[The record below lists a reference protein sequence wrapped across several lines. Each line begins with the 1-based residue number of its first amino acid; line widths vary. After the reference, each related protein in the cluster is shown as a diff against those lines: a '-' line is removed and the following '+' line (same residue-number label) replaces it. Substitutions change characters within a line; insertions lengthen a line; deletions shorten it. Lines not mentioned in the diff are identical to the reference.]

1 MSTETVIE
9 VKWKPKVFQTI
20 KEQVKRDEI
29 IEKTGLSAV
38 FLDKLAAG
46 EKRLSIKR
54 LEDLCKRVNLSPN
67 DFFEITTKKS

>member
-38 FLDKLAAG
+38 FL
-46 EKRLSIKR
+46 E
-54 LEDLCKRVNLSPN
+54 
-67 DFFEITTKKS
+67 